1 MHHTHQALKHLFTD
15 TEVYISTGA
24 GSIDWNR
31 SENNGTRHRTRAGKL
46 YSCVNKLY
54 WTCSLKRLAHV
65 FKYHSTSE
73 GCCTTKNLLTFVFPS
88 ANTVYINFGF
98 FFLIISLCNTFTSLF
113 LQILKKSR
121 TSRKQLERQVRRVLL
136 LQWTGDYQCTLS
148 YIADPIFMLIIF
160 NFIYFSNGCVEYS
173 LDQQN

>member
-1 MHHTHQALKHLFTD
+1 MHHTHLALKHLFTD

-31 SENNGTRHRTRAGKL
+31 SKNNGTRHRTRAGKL

-73 GCCTTKNLLTFVFPS
+73 GCCTTKSLLTSCFQVQILCIS
-88 ANTVYINFGF
+88 ILV

-113 LQILKKSR
+113 LQILRKSR

-148 YIADPIFMLIIF
+148 YIADPIFLLIIF